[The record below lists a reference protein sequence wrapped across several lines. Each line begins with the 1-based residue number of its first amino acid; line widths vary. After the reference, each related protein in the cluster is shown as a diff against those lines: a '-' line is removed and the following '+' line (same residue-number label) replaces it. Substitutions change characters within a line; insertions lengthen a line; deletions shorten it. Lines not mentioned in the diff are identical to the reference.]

1 MLHVRIVC
9 PPDRTDAVLRLLGQ
23 VRGATNLMRL
33 PGAVLDHDADLVEI
47 DVAREAV
54 DGLLTSLR
62 PMCLEHGGSISLET
76 IDTALGESMDQAE
89 REAPGDGGDAVIWD
103 ELAQTT
109 KEQSVLSSGYL
120 LFLVIAT
127 FIAAVGLLTD
137 SQVLIVGAMVLGPE
151 FGPLAG
157 LALAAVNRDGRAARL
172 ALRALL
178 VGFPLAIVLTGLL
191 VAALAALGEV
201 PQQYL
206 DGRQQLTAFVSSPN
220 VFSVLVALL
229 AGIAGTVSL
238 TAEKSSTLV
247 GVFISVTTVPA
258 AAGIAA
264 GVVTGQGQ
272 HALGA
277 AVQLLVNL
285 VCIVLASVLTLLVQR
300 SAWRRVTGR
309 QLSPAPR
316 AAPARRS
323 AG

>member
-1 MLHVRIVC
+1 MLRVRIVC
-9 PPDRTDAVLRLLGQ
+9 PPDRTEAVLDLLHEE
-23 VRGATNLMRL
+23 RGATNLVRL
-33 PGAVLDHDADLVEI
+33 PGVVLDHRADLVEV

-54 DGLLTSLR
+54 DGLLTTLR
-62 PMCLEHGGSISLET
+62 PLCLERGGSVSLGS
-76 IDTALGESMDQAE
+76 IDTALGTSIEQAE

-109 KEQSVLSSGYL
+109 REQSVLSGGYL

-127 FIAAVGLLTD
+127 LIASVGLLTD

-157 LALAAVNRDGRAARL
+157 LALAIVRRDPGAARL

-178 VGFPLAIVLTGLL
+178 VGFPLAIVVTGLL
-191 VAALAALGEV
+191 VAAIDGLGQV

-206 DGRQQLTAFVSSPN
+206 DGQQPFTAFVSSPN

-258 AAGIAA
+258 AADIAT
-264 GVVTGQGQ
+264 GLVTGQGSQ
-272 HALGA
+272 ALGA
-277 AVQLLVNL
+277 TVQLLVNL
-285 VCIVLASVLTLLVQR
+285 GCIVLASVCTLLLQR
-300 SAWRRVTGR
+300 ALWRRVSRKVARPSPDGR
-309 QLSPAPR
+309 
-316 AAPARRS
+316 
-323 AG
+323 